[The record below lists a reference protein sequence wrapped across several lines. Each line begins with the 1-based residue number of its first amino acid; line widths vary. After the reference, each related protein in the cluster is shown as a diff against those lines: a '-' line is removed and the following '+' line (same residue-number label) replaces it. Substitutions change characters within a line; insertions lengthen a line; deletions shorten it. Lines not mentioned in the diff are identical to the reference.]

1 MHRDFTLN
9 RYRSLIGAAAA
20 AIYTPTTVQDYLAS
34 PPGRCLILRHDVDRA
49 PGRALDMARVEEE
62 MGVRGSYYFRR
73 WAEDNKMIKHS
84 ASHLNRLMTVIS
96 NT

>member
-9 RYRSLIGAAAA
+9 RYRTLLSAAADS
-20 AIYTPTTVQDYLAS
+20 IYTPTTVRDYLTS

-49 PGRALDMARVEEE
+49 PERALDMARVEEE

-73 WAEDNKMIKHS
+73 EILLHPNATGGEKC
-84 ASHLNRLMTVIS
+84 IS
-96 NT
+96 